1 MSKFTGTLVGAL
13 TIVALA
19 GCSDSLVVQNPNA
32 PDETRALARPTDV
45 ENLVGAGLRTI
56 NNYTDGD
63 ILEINAQL
71 LCAGMENFSGLANA
85 GMGPACAI
93 PRPSVDNS
101 RGNQTYAEKYNP
113 YLNVYQAVRS
123 VALGVNRLND
133 PTFTFYP
140 QNKNQVQR
148 DRAFGYFEMGVGL
161 GDIAMVY
168 DSGAAVAP
176 ADDPTVILPLIGYND
191 LGNYALGLLDSAINI
206 ATANPGGFPLV
217 AAWLPTP
224 AGGVTQAT
232 FLQIAHAWKARIR
245 AGVARNPTE
254 RAAVNWAS
262 VIADAAA
269 ANTADFNI
277 SMQSSSPVWRYRPAQ
292 MDLFAD
298 WHQMWQFIVGMADT
312 SGGYGAWLAQSAA
325 LRAPFLVVTP
335 DLRFPQG
342 LTRAAQNTASGC
354 AVTGVCT
361 PPRNDIFFR
370 NRVSGSDVPS
380 NPLGFSMYDFYRF
393 QSFYNASPTRTG
405 PIPTITASEMRLLRA
420 EGLLRQGSVAA
431 AAALIDVSRTAH
443 GLPSLVTAGIT
454 DTVTAVPGGTNGCV
468 PKVPQ
473 GPSYTSAACGGIW
486 DALRWEKWME
496 TAYTHWGGWWID
508 NRGWG
513 VLPANTPN
521 QYPVPYQELD
531 TRVLP
536 SYTYTTGAAGKWG
549 L

>member
-13 TIVALA
+13 VLVALA
-19 GCSDSLVVQNPNA
+19 GCSDSLVVTNPNA

-45 ENLVGAGLRTI
+45 ENLVGAGFRTI
-56 NNYTDGD
+56 HNNTDGST
-63 ILEINAQL
+63 LTINAQL

-101 RGNQTYAEKYNP
+101 RGNQTLSEKYQP

-140 QNKNQVQR
+140 PSKNQVQR

-168 DSGAAVAP
+168 DSGAAVGP
-176 ADDPTVILPLIGYND
+176 ADDPTVVLPLLGYND
-191 LGNYALGLLDSAINI
+191 LGAYALGLLDSAIAI

-224 AGGVTQAT
+224 AGGVTQAV
-232 FLQIAHAWKARIR
+232 FLQLAHAWKARIR
-245 AGVARNPTE
+245 AGLARTPAERVA
-254 RAAVNWAS
+254 VDWAS

-312 SGGYGAWLAQSAA
+312 SGGYSAWLAQSAA
-325 LRAPFLVVTP
+325 LRSPFLVVTP

-342 LTRAAQNTASGC
+342 TTRAAQNTASGC
-354 AVTGVCT
+354 SGSTCT
-361 PPRNDIFFR
+361 PPRNDIYFR
-370 NRVSGSDVPS
+370 NRLSG
-380 NPLGFSMYDFYRF
+380 
-393 QSFYNASPTRTG
+393 
-405 PIPTITASEMRLLRA
+405 
-420 EGLLRQGSVAA
+420 
-431 AAALIDVSRTAH
+431 
-443 GLPSLVTAGIT
+443 
-454 DTVTAVPGGTNGCV
+454 
-468 PKVPQ
+468 
-473 GPSYTSAACGGIW
+473 
-486 DALRWEKWME
+486 
-496 TAYTHWGGWWID
+496 
-508 NRGWG
+508 
-513 VLPANTPN
+513 
-521 QYPVPYQELD
+521 
-531 TRVLP
+531 
-536 SYTYTTGAAGKWG
+536 
-549 L
+549 